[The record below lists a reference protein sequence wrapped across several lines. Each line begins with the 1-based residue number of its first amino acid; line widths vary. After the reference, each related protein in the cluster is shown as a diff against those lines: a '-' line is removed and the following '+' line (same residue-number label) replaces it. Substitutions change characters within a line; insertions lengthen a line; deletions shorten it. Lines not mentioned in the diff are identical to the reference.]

1 MLICRPLGTV
11 WAGVANAQAVNVI
24 AQMQPGD
31 RWIIYHVGDE
41 RRVVGIAAV
50 TTAAD
55 GDPRVVP
62 AKLKVV
68 DVVPVRVA
76 IHHMRCCVRVARDNN
91 CCHPRATSS

>member
-11 WAGVANAQAVNVI
+11 WAGVVNAQVVNVI

-55 GDPRVVP
+55 GDPRDAP

-68 DVVPVRVA
+68 VRSAGACSDTPYAVL
-76 IHHMRCCVRVARDNN
+76 
-91 CCHPRATSS
+91 RACGEGQ